1 MSDLNNSDDFGDTS
15 GFYPRRRE
23 GLGNFFLGMLTGIA
37 VVVGVILLIIGI
49 GGVDALP
56 LPFLASATPLSTAT
70 IEATLT
76 LTPSITFTP
85 TLETPSATPTPSCP
99 REYVVQSGDIL
110 ETIAERCGT
119 TVGAIVA
126 NNPTLDPNNIQ
137 VGQTIIIPPPG
148 VGVTPTAIPS
158 DTKPGTI
165 ITIRVLAGDNL
176 EIIAGKCLSTV
187 ADIKKL
193 NTQLEENP
201 DFLSVGMEIK
211 CRYGIA
217 TPTTIRISPTYGYT
231 PTYTVT
237 PTP

>member
-1 MSDLNNSDDFGDTS
+1 MSDLNNSNDFGDTS

-23 GLGNFFLGMLTGIA
+23 GLGNFFIGMLTGIA

-49 GGVDALP
+49 GGAGA

-70 IEATLT
+70 IESTLT
-76 LTPSITFTP
+76 WTPSITFTP
-85 TLETPSATPTPSCP
+85 TLETPSITPTPSCP
-99 REYVVQSGDIL
+99 REYVVQTGDIL

-148 VGVTPTAIPS
+148 VGVTPTSIPA

-165 ITIRVLAGDNL
+165 ITVRVLAGDNL
-176 EIIAGKCLSTV
+176 ETIAGKCLSTV
-187 ADIKKL
+187 ADIIKL
-193 NTQLEENP
+193 NKQLEEDPN
-201 DFLSVGMEIK
+201 FLSVGMELK

-217 TPTTIRISPTYGYT
+217 TPTPKRVSPTYGFT

-237 PTP
+237 LKP